1 MLILQRKVGQSLKIG
16 DHITVS
22 VVSVDGGRVRLSIE
36 APSEISI
43 MRSELLE
50 AKKANQE
57 AVLEN
62 VSADVLLELLGDVS
76 AP

>member
-16 DHITVS
+16 ENITVS

-50 AKKANQE
+50 TKKANQE

-62 VSADVLLELLGDVS
+62 VSADALLELLGDVK